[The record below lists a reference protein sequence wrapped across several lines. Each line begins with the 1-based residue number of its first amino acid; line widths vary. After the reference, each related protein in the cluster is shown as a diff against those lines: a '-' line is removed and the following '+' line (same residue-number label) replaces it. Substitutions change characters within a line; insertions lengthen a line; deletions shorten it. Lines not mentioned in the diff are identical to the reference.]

1 MTFVYKQVHSLK
13 VHCVF
18 QTLTSVN
25 LEPIVAVSL
34 LHVPILP
41 DLIYVLVT
49 RVTLVMAGTAQVYV
63 YALLSRLSSLFYR
76 SMYTDCKTGLDSAI
90 KLTPISTPE
99 NKHGIGPDRNKTEP
113 AHGLSVPIFCSN
125 LNLLSY
131 DKELK

>member
-1 MTFVYKQVHSLK
+1 MTFVYKQAHSLK

-63 YALLSRLSSLFYR
+63 YALLSRLSLACF
-76 SMYTDCKTGLDSAI
+76 TDQYIQIVKQD
-90 KLTPISTPE
+90 
-99 NKHGIGPDRNKTEP
+99 
-113 AHGLSVPIFCSN
+113 
-125 LNLLSY
+125 
-131 DKELK
+131 